1 MGIPAGVY
9 GLKRQYALISGQCL
23 FYEVAM
29 HRVAVLTYDRVA
41 LFELGCAVELF
52 GLPRPE
58 FENWYE
64 CEVVTFSR
72 GPLSSTAGIELSVK
86 VVKDLNNYNLL
97 VIPSWPTD
105 TTEIPERTAA
115 AIRTFYSDNKR
126 IISFC
131 SGAFLL
137 AKLGFLNE
145 KKATTHWRYAQLFKA
160 TFPEI
165 DYVEDVLYLYDG
177 RIGCSAGSSAAI
189 DLGLEVIR
197 SDFGFQIAN
206 KVARRLVLS
215 AHRKGGQTQ
224 FAETPVQ
231 EKPSQFVRALDW
243 ALQNLSNPIDI
254 CSFAEKANM
263 SRRTFDRKF
272 RANFNLTPKEWLT
285 HQRLNLSKELL
296 ENYEYSIEK
305 VAELSGF
312 ANATTMRHHFRRELG
327 VSPSFHREQFNPMFN
342 KPLR

>member
-1 MGIPAGVY
+1 
-9 GLKRQYALISGQCL
+9 
-23 FYEVAM
+23 M
-29 HRVAVLTYDRVA
+29 HRVAILTYDNVA

-58 FENWYE
+58 FEKWYA
-64 CEVVTFSR
+64 CEVVSFRR
-72 GPLSSTAGIELSVK
+72 GPLTSTAGIRLNSKLVT
-86 VVKDLNNYNLL
+86 DLNKFNLL

-105 TTEIPERTAA
+105 SGVIPEPMATEITK
-115 AIRTFYSDNKR
+115 FYNDNKR

-137 AKLGFLNE
+137 ATLGFLNG

-165 DYVEDVLYLYDG
+165 EYVDDVLYLYDG

-197 SDFGFQIAN
+197 RDFGFQVAN

-224 FAETPVQ
+224 FAEAPVQ
-231 EKPSQFVRALDW
+231 EKPSRFAKALDW
-243 ALQNLSNPIDI
+243 AMQHLNDPIDI
-254 CSFAEKANM
+254 CSLAEKASM

-272 RANFNLTPKEWLT
+272 RANLNLTPKEWLT

-296 ENYEYSIEK
+296 ENYDYSIEK

-312 ANATTMRHHFRRELG
+312 ANASTMRHHFRRELG
-327 VSPSFHREQFNPMFN
+327 VSPSFHREQFNPIVN
-342 KPLR
+342 KRTR